1 MKAFTTFRLIVLS
14 LALLGSFSQTRA
26 QAGEQTSMPTSAQA
40 VQPAPSPDGRL
51 FLDERMEMAPDQ
63 PGTFNLLAR
72 TAGALIIVLGLIIG
86 GAVLLRRFGLAK
98 ASPTMGDAPELVV
111 LSSVTLGR
119 ERSLSVVRFG
129 SRTLLIGSTPHAVT
143 LLTEEENEEPA
154 PVGSVADLLNED
166 FAAELER
173 ADTLAARESAERLKD
188 RIELPV

>member
-1 MKAFTTFRLIVLS
+1 MKGRVTFRFVA
-14 LALLGSFSQTRA
+14 LALALILSSFLQARA
-26 QAGEQTSMPTSAQA
+26 QTGEQMSTPPQA
-40 VQPAPSPDGRL
+40 SQPAPPSPEERS
-51 FLDERMEMAPDQ
+51 FLDERMAGAPGQ
-63 PGTFNLLAR
+63 PETFNLIAR
-72 TAGALIIVLGLIIG
+72 TMGSLIIILGLIISG
-86 GAVLLRRFGLAK
+86 SILLRRFGLAK

-143 LLTEEENEEPA
+143 LLTEEESEEPA

-173 ADTLAARESAERLKD
+173 ADALVARDLMDSLK
-188 RIELPV
+188 

>member
-1 MKAFTTFRLIVLS
+1 MKGRVTFRFVA
-14 LALLGSFSQTRA
+14 LALALILSSFLQARA
-26 QAGEQTSMPTSAQA
+26 QTGEQMSTPPQA
-40 VQPAPSPDGRL
+40 SQPAPPSEGRS
-51 FLDERMEMAPDQ
+51 FLDERMAGAPDQ
-63 PGTFNLLAR
+63 PETFNLIAR
-72 TAGALIIVLGLIIG
+72 TMGSLIIILGLIIG
-86 GAVLLRRFGLAK
+86 GSILLRRFGLAK

-143 LLTEEENEEPA
+143 LLTEEVSEEPA

-173 ADTLAARESAERLKD
+173 ADALVARGPDGLS
-188 RIELPV
+188 